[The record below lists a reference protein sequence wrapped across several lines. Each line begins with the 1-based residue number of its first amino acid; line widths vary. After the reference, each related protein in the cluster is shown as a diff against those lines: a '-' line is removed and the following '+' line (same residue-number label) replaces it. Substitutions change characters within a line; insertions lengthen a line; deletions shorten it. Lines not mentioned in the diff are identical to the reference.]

1 MKYIK
6 MKKQSEVICMTLTAV
21 FATILALYASEQ
33 QKVNAQE
40 ERAEIR
46 AYASTQTV
54 CVVEAPTMEAVSEKE
69 EPELESLGEFKLT
82 AFCSCERCCSHWA
95 LNRPVDESG
104 NQIVIGASGEQLIE
118 GVSIAVDK
126 EVIPYGTTVVINGK
140 EYIAHDCGGA
150 IKENRIDVYFENHQD
165 ALEFGVQHAEVFV
178 KGSEK

>member
-1 MKYIK
+1 
-6 MKKQSEVICMTLTAV
+6 MKKRNEVICIGLTAV
-21 FATILALYASEQ
+21 FATIFALYAAEQ

-54 CVVEAPTMEAVSEKE
+54 CVAEVPTMEAVSE
-69 EPELESLGEFKLT
+69 EPEPECISLGEFKLT
-82 AFCSCERCCSHWA
+82 AYCSCEKCCGQWA
-95 LNRPVDESG
+95 LDRPVDEEG
-104 NQIVIGASGEQLIE
+104 HQIVIGASGEELIE

-140 EYIAHDCGGA
+140 EYIAHDCGGS
-150 IKENRIDVYFENHQD
+150 IKKKRIDVYTSSHES

>member
-21 FATILALYASEQ
+21 FATIFALYATEQ

-46 AYASTQTV
+46 AYASTQAV
-54 CVVEAPTMEAVSEKE
+54 CVVEVPTMEAVPEE

-82 AFCSCERCCSHWA
+82 AYCSCEKCCGQWA
-95 LNRPVDESG
+95 LDRPVDEEG
-104 NQIVIGASGEQLIE
+104 HQIVIGASGEELIE

-140 EYIAHDCGGA
+140 EYIAHDCGGS
-150 IKENRIDVYFENHQD
+150 IKEKRIDVYTSSHES
-165 ALEFGVQHAEVFV
+165 ALEFGVQYAEVFV

>member
-1 MKYIK
+1 MTQ
-6 MKKQSEVICMTLTAV
+6 MKKCNEVICMALTAV
-21 FATILALYASEQ
+21 FATIFALYATEQ

-46 AYASTQTV
+46 AYANTQTV
-54 CVVEAPTMEAVSEKE
+54 CVVEVPTMEAVPEE

-82 AFCSCERCCSHWA
+82 AYCSCEKCCGQWA
-95 LNRPVDESG
+95 LDRPVDEEG
-104 NQIVIGASGEQLIE
+104 HQIVIGASGEELIE

-140 EYIAHDCGGA
+140 EYIAHDCGGS
-150 IKENRIDVYFENHQD
+150 IKKKRIDVYTSSHEA
-165 ALEFGVQHAEVFV
+165 ALEFGVQYAEVFM

>member
-1 MKYIK
+1 MTQ
-6 MKKQSEVICMTLTAV
+6 MKKRNEVICMALTAV
-21 FATILALYASEQ
+21 FATIFALYATEQ

-54 CVVEAPTMEAVSEKE
+54 CVVEVPAMEAVPEE

-82 AFCSCERCCSHWA
+82 AYCSCEKCCGQWA
-95 LNRPVDESG
+95 LDRPVDEEG
-104 NQIVIGASGEQLIE
+104 HQIVIGASGEQLIE

-140 EYIAHDCGGA
+140 EYIAHDCGGS
-150 IKENRIDVYFENHQD
+150 IKEKRIDVYTSSHES
-165 ALEFGVQHAEVFV
+165 ALEFGVQYAEVFV

>member
-1 MKYIK
+1 MTQ
-6 MKKQSEVICMTLTAV
+6 MKKRNEVICMGLAAV
-21 FATILALYASEQ
+21 FATIFALYATEQ

-54 CVVEAPTMEAVSEKE
+54 CVVEVPTMEAVPEE
-69 EPELESLGEFKLT
+69 EPENISLGEFKLT
-82 AFCSCERCCSHWA
+82 AYCSCEKCCGQWA
-95 LNRPVDESG
+95 LDRPVDEEG
-104 NQIVIGASGEQLIE
+104 HQIVIGASGEQLIE

-150 IKENRIDVYFENHQD
+150 IKDNRIDVYFENHQD

>member
-1 MKYIK
+1 
-6 MKKQSEVICMTLTAV
+6 MKKRNEVICMAVTAV
-21 FATILALYASEQ
+21 FATILALYATEQ

-54 CVVEAPTMEAVSEKE
+54 CVAEVPTMEAVPEE
-69 EPELESLGEFKLT
+69 EPENISLGEFKLT
-82 AFCSCERCCSHWA
+82 AYCSCEKCCGQWA

-104 NQIVIGASGEQLIE
+104 NQIVIGASGEELIE

-126 EVIPYGTTVVINGK
+126 EVIPYGSTVVINGK

-150 IKENRIDVYFENHQD
+150 IKENRIDVYFGNHQD
-165 ALEFGVQHAEVFV
+165 ALEFGVQHAEVFM
-178 KGSEK
+178 KGSE

>member
-6 MKKQSEVICMTLTAV
+6 MKKQSEVICIGLTAV

-54 CVVEAPTMEAVSEKE
+54 CVVEVPTMEEVPEE
-69 EPELESLGEFKLT
+69 EPENISLGEFKLT
-82 AFCSCERCCSHWA
+82 AYCSCEKCCGQWS

-126 EVIPYGTTVVINGK
+126 EVIPYGTTVLINGK

-150 IKENRIDVYFENHQD
+150 LKKKKNDVYTSSHES
-165 ALEFGVQHAEVFV
+165 ALEFGVQYAEVFV

>member
-1 MKYIK
+1 MTQ
-6 MKKQSEVICMTLTAV
+6 MKKRNEVICMALTAV
-21 FATILALYASEQ
+21 FATIFALYATEQ

-46 AYASTQTV
+46 AYASTQAV
-54 CVVEAPTMEAVSEKE
+54 CVVEVPTMEAVPEE
-69 EPELESLGEFKLT
+69 EPEPELESLGEFKLT
-82 AFCSCERCCSHWA
+82 AYCSCESCCSHWS
-95 LNRPVDESG
+95 LNRPVDEEG
-104 NQIVIGASGEQLIE
+104 HQIVIGASGEELVE

-165 ALEFGVQHAEVFV
+165 ALEFGVQHAEVFM
-178 KGSEK
+178 KGR